1 MVDARESLM
10 SRYSLPPSEIE
21 PVSLRR
27 VDLAIG
33 DAAHWPAGER
43 EVVRKLVYA
52 CGDPAIAHLVRA
64 SPGAVEAGVGALRR
78 GCSIVVDVRMIEVAV
93 DRRRASMLGCQ
104 VHCAIDA
111 PAVLADAEARGLSR
125 AAVAMQ
131 LLAGHMSG
139 SLVIVGTAPTAL
151 LALLDMI
158 DAGGPSPAAIVG
170 MPVGF
175 VAAAESKTELMAR
188 EVPYITVEGTRG
200 GAGLAAAAL
209 NALLAMAADA

>member
-10 SRYSLPPSEIE
+10 ARYSLPPSEIE

-33 DAAHWPAGER
+33 DATHWPAGER

-64 SPGAVEAGVGALRR
+64 SPGAVAAGVGALRR

-93 DRRRASMLGCQ
+93 DRQRASSLGCH
-104 VHCAIDA
+104 VHCAIDV
-111 PAVLADAEARGLSR
+111 PAVLADAGARGVSR
-125 AAVAMQ
+125 AAAAMQ
-131 LLAGHMSG
+131 SLAEHISG
-139 SLVIVGTAPTAL
+139 SLVVVGTAPTAL

-158 DAGGPSPAAIVG
+158 DAGGPAPAAIVG